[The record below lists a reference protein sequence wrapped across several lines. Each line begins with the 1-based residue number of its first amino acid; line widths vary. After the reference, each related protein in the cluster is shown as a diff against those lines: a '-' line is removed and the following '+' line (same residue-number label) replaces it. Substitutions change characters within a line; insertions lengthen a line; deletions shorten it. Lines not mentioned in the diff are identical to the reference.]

1 MTKDYIHFLIPLF
14 ISLSEALFS
23 KNCFDL
29 IQLVDFKLCE
39 MPRNSSTVCDR
50 QRDFQSIVSSQSPFE
65 AHQLEFARASRAFEL
80 ILLFLRAL
88 YAECELNKSA
98 SPVMGPASSRDAA
111 ANRRIVNWCG
121 GSVLCRLG
129 ASASLSFSVAGFKE
143 ATEGETGRPILHY
156 FLSDFLFTE
165 FFFHSC
171 LCVSVCVCVCVC
183 VRLFGCGVAEGETT
197 AAQLVWGS
205 TPRRVQCAP
214 PSSSDTLTGPAQLV
228 IGRSLSST
236 GQSLRALRPR
246 HKSTGGG
253 SGPVRRRRHPRG
265 PPRQQVVVVTV
276 DRCYVVPVLP
286 LAMPTRYG
294 LFVVFSRF
302 FRCAMLS
309 FVVSDGRLSCDRV
322 AGLAAVEL
330 LATAD

>member
-1 MTKDYIHFLIPLF
+1 
-14 ISLSEALFS
+14 
-23 KNCFDL
+23 
-29 IQLVDFKLCE
+29 

-129 ASASLSFSVAGFKE
+129 ASTSLSFSVAGFKE

-171 LCVSVCVCVCVC
+171 LCVSVCVCVCQAFWMRSRRGRNNSC
-183 VRLFGCGVAEGETT
+183 TIGLGKYTTAGTVRAAVEQRHSHRAGAACYWPVALVDRSVVACPSTSAQVDWRRLRPGSAPPPSTWSTT
-197 AAQLVWGS
+197 AAG
-205 TPRRVQCAP
+205 
-214 PSSSDTLTGPAQLV
+214 
-228 IGRSLSST
+228 
-236 GQSLRALRPR
+236 
-246 HKSTGGG
+246 
-253 SGPVRRRRHPRG
+253 RRRHGR
-265 PPRQQVVVVTV
+265 
-276 DRCYVVPVLP
+276 P
-286 LAMPTRYG
+286 LLRRARSAARDANEVW
-294 LFVVFSRF
+294 FVCCFLAF
-302 FRCAMLS
+302 FFGAPCC
-309 FVVSDGRLSCDRV
+309 RLWCLMV
-322 AGLAAVEL
+322 G
-330 LATAD
+330 